1 MNVGKI
7 YGRMMAS
14 SFSDK
19 GSLHLQEYMKTEHT
33 ESPEY
38 DPQSLRGYNY
48 LVCSNYNVN
57 VTVSQVW
64 MSNEGLLGSSEGTR
78 LKELCLSF
86 ALFRLLRRRFFK
98 VACPEAKLL
107 KTHDLIFKGML
118 LDVEENCQVYRII
131 ETELAFIHDH
141 FFTTSTFQH
150 TTLGQLSMI
159 ANIIFI
165 ISYTLL
171 IRTNIRNFLS
181 WKDEPMLP
189 MNSRNIP
196 GGRVG
201 IIIIGVTMLLSL
213 AFELLRI
220 YVHVSSDWAMVER
233 ACSSMSRKFTITGFY
248 IYRHWQ
254 TKLRQPFG
262 HWQNKIGQ
270 HSLLMDLHCRSVTSF
285 TIDVMGSLFS
295 VFQRFVGYVPA
306 PPRGIHHPG
315 VKEPDNIP
323 LTDDVK
329 LAIGQTLKASNGH
342 LSNGAS
348 SLRHN
353 DLDEVSLWACQHKNQ
368 AANLVIWHIATEYC
382 GIAQSIQE
390 AEPEGLYSTI
400 LLLLCQVTRKN
411 KLLLWKYQTIAPI

>member
-1 MNVGKI
+1 LGAAGQGRRKMICYAESREYDRLQQTAAPAPGPGPWQAPRHLFSWLRSEISIPTQIHVLLLLYIILVGIQMVFVLWRRCRSSAFIKYPLLLAYSLAQPVVAYTVVLVYYSSFKTSTYLLADMIVLVLAGGRVNYMTAYHVDDNKRYMTDLFQQTLLLVNFVSMYIFLYKIEKSWASATFQLLIIVCNMFYGSMNVGKI

-48 LVCSNYNVN
+48 LVCSNDNVN
-57 VTVSQVW
+57 VTVSQAW

-78 LKELCLSF
+78 LTELCLSF
-86 ALFRLLRRRFFK
+86 ALFQLLRRRFFK

-118 LDVEENCQVYRII
+118 LDVEENCQAYRII

-201 IIIIGVTMLLSL
+201 IIIIGVTMLLS
-213 AFELLRI
+213 
-220 YVHVSSDWAMVER
+220 
-233 ACSSMSRKFTITGFY
+233 
-248 IYRHWQ
+248 
-254 TKLRQPFG
+254 
-262 HWQNKIGQ
+262 
-270 HSLLMDLHCRSVTSF
+270 
-285 TIDVMGSLFS
+285 
-295 VFQRFVGYVPA
+295 
-306 PPRGIHHPG
+306 
-315 VKEPDNIP
+315 
-323 LTDDVK
+323 
-329 LAIGQTLKASNGH
+329 
-342 LSNGAS
+342 
-348 SLRHN
+348 
-353 DLDEVSLWACQHKNQ
+353 
-368 AANLVIWHIATEYC
+368 
-382 GIAQSIQE
+382 
-390 AEPEGLYSTI
+390 
-400 LLLLCQVTRKN
+400 
-411 KLLLWKYQTIAPI
+411 